1 MRVTTGRV
9 RNGRIDV
16 EGEPL
21 PEGASV
27 MILSTEGDETFE
39 LSSDEEAELDA
50 ALAEASRGEFVDAS
64 EVLKEI
70 RSR

>member
-1 MRVTTGRV
+1 MKVTSGRV

-27 MILSTEGDETFE
+27 MILSIEGDETFE
-39 LSSDEEAELDA
+39 LSPDEEAALDA

>member
-1 MRVTTGRV
+1 MRITTGRV

-39 LSSDEEAELDA
+39 LNPDEEAELDV

-70 RSR
+70 R